1 MKVAYLSGQQQPEL
15 QQPEDNGEDNNE
27 YEAADDS
34 DGVKVATVAESNEC
48 TYTNQDMGD
57 LLRQVVVEN
66 NVTAE
71 TTGPHPSIDILLTFD
86 WPYGIGP
93 DQPEPEH
100 ASNKISFISATTKP
114 RYHFAASEGTFFER
128 QPYKYSNKIKV
139 GSGSKSAGHFTR
151 FIGLGS
157 VRGGREKQRW
167 FYAMNIMPLQSSNCG
182 DTSPSQVPEN
192 STENPHRAHFPS
204 SNGIMSRE
212 ELHRIMASINLS
224 GFQLG
229 ILPKGKPRG
238 KRDGPDLKRQKGAPP
253 PLDYT
258 CNICKVGGH
267 WIRDCPERHQA
278 ERKPRSEIPPEG
290 YVCYKCRKPGHWK
303 EKCPNLD
310 IANNLINIA
319 QTCWFCLSNPNVDQN
334 LIVAIGDEAY
344 VAMAKGPLV
353 TGPAGAQSGNSTAWE
368 QGEVSPIPGGGHA
381 MIVPIEHVS
390 SMRDILSGDQQNDL
404 KNETDKWTRS
414 LTALYAEYDCV
425 PLMFE
430 VCRYA
435 PHVHTAI
442 QAIPI
447 PKTKIDQVKLTLDSM
462 AREDNLLTQSNYP
475 RDKKD
480 GYVWVSTPTTGAKP
494 TCVKIPAKEK
504 RFNLQYGRRLA
515 ARILGIPSR
524 EDWKSCTVSDKE
536 EARQRDAF
544 IKVFSKHDFM
554 SGKD

>member
-1 MKVAYLSGQQQPEL
+1 MSNSNAQPVKVLVTGSVNGGLADFFGKIKKLDAKYGPFAVLFITGNLLDSDPSEDEVNALLSNDIPIPLMTYAIIGDHRLPERVLSRIEARSGEVCQNLVLLKNHGILQTSEGMKVAYLSGQQQPEL
-15 QQPEDNGEDNNE
+15 QQPEDNSEDNNE

-34 DGVKVATVAESNEC
+34 DEAKVATMAESNEC

-57 LLRQVVVEN
+57 LLKQVVVEN

-128 QPYKYSNKIKV
+128 QPYKYSDKIK
-139 GSGSKSAGHFTR
+139 
-151 FIGLGS
+151 
-157 VRGGREKQRW
+157 W

-204 SNGIMSRE
+204 SNGIMNRE
-212 ELHRIMASINLS
+212 ELRRIMASINLES
-224 GFQLG
+224 LG
-229 ILPKGKPRG
+229 A

-290 YVCYKCRKPGHWK
+290 ARTSTSRM
-303 EKCPNLD
+303 
-310 IANNLINIA
+310 NLINIA

-353 TGPAGAQSGNSTAWE
+353 TGPAGVQSGNSTAWE

-381 MIVPIEHVS
+381 MIVPIEHV
-390 SMRDILSGDQQNDL
+390 LA
-404 KNETDKWTRS
+404 KWTQS

-430 VCRYA
+430 
-435 PHVHTAI
+435 
-442 QAIPI
+442 
-447 PKTKIDQVKLTLDSM
+447 
-462 AREDNLLTQSNYP
+462 SNYP

-504 RFNLQYGRRLA
+504 RFNLQIGSR
-515 ARILGIPSR
+515 ARFP
-524 EDWKSCTVSDKE
+524 DKE